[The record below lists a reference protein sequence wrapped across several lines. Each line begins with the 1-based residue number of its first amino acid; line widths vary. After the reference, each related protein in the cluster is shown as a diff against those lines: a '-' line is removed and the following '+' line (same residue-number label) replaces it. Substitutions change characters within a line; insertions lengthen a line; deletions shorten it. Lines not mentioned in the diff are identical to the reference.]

1 MVVSRNDIILKLQS
15 DILRLQGFKQER
27 GSSSLNS
34 GLGSLV
40 NAFPNS
46 TFPTGCIHE
55 FLSDSKESSAATT
68 AFIGG
73 LVNMLTGTSGVTVWI
88 SSGRKLF
95 PPALANFGL
104 HPERFIFIDLKKER
118 DLLWAMDEALKC
130 EALTAVIGE
139 IDAVT
144 FTESRRL
151 QLAVEQSNVTGFLI
165 RNTVRN
171 KVATSACVSRWR
183 ITSLPG
189 ERLDDLPGIGFPK
202 WQVELLRIR
211 NGKPGTWEVSWRQGG
226 FDIQRL
232 QETPHDIREHRMLG

>member
-1 MVVSRNDIILKLQS
+1 MVVSRNNIILKLQS

-27 GSSSLNS
+27 VSSSLNA
-34 GLGSLV
+34 GLGSMI

-73 LVNMLTGTSGVTVWI
+73 LVNMLAGTSGVTVWI
-88 SSGRKLF
+88 SSNRKLF

-118 DLLWAMDEALKC
+118 DLLWTMDEALKC

-165 RNTVRN
+165 RNTVQK

-183 ITSLPG
+183 ITSLPCK
-189 ERLDDLPGIGFPK
+189 RIDDLPGIGFPK